1 MYNVGMESDMGTF
14 SDTSKEAAAVQ
25 REVLRKMGPE
35 GRLRL
40 TFQLCD
46 QLREVTKAGIRHRH
60 PDYTERQVTQA
71 YLRLICDE
79 ELFQEMFPG
88 CEIAV

>member
-1 MYNVGMESDMGTF
+1 MKTDMGRF

-46 QLREVTKAGIRHRH
+46 QLREVTKSGIRHRH
-60 PDYTERQVTQA
+60 PDYTEKQVTQA

-79 ELFQEMFPG
+79 ALFQQVFPG
-88 CEIAV
+88 CQIKP

>member
-1 MYNVGMESDMGTF
+1 MISKADTF
-14 SDTSKEAAAVQ
+14 SGDTSKDAAAKQV
-25 REVLRKMGPE
+25 EVLRNMGLE
-35 GRLRL
+35 GRARR

-46 QLREVTKAGIRHRH
+46 NLREVTKAGIRHRH

-79 ELFQEMFPG
+79 KLFREMFPG

>member
-1 MYNVGMESDMGTF
+1 MFSHTDTF
-14 SDTSKEAAAVQ
+14 SDTSKAAAVRQ
-25 REVLRKMGPE
+25 REVLRNLGLE
-35 GRLRL
+35 GRARL

-46 QLREVTKAGIRHRH
+46 NLREITKAGIRHRH
-60 PDYTERQVTQA
+60 PDYTEKQVTQA

-79 ELFQEMFPG
+79 ELFQQVFPG

>member
-1 MYNVGMESDMGTF
+1 MSENTGLF
-14 SDTSKEAAAVQ
+14 SADTSKEAAAVQ
-25 REVLRKMGPE
+25 REVLRKMGPQ

-60 PDYTERQVTQA
+60 PDYTEQQVTQA

-79 ELFQEMFPG
+79 ELFQQVFPG
-88 CEIAV
+88 CEIEP

>member
-1 MYNVGMESDMGTF
+1 METNAGTF
-14 SDTSKEAAAVQ
+14 SDDTSKEAAAVQ
-25 REVLRKMGPE
+25 RQALRDMGLE
-35 GRLRL
+35 GRARL

-60 PDYTERQVTQA
+60 PDYTEQQVTQA

-79 ELFQEMFPG
+79 KLFQDMFPG
-88 CEIAV
+88 CEIVP